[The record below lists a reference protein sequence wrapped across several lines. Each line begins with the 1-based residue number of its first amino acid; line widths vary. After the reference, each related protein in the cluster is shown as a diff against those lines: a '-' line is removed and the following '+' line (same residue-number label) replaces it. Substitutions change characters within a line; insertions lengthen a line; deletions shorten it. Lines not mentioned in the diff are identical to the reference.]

1 MCDEIG
7 IKFIGPRP
15 DIIELMGNKS
25 KAKETMKSV
34 GVPVVPGSEGLIY
47 TMQEAIN
54 ISNQIGYPVIIK
66 ASAGGGGKGIRIAY
80 SEEEL
85 RKAYEIVKQE
95 ALNSFNDDSIYI
107 EKFIENPRHIEIQIM
122 ADEYGNAVHL
132 GERDCTVQRKNQ
144 KC

>member
-107 EKFIENPRHIEIQIM
+107 ENS
-122 ADEYGNAVHL
+122 
-132 GERDCTVQRKNQ
+132 
-144 KC
+144 